1 MSARSPVVIDLKF
14 EARATASALTTAFA
28 DRGGIDLADS
38 ANAEVDISGADY
50 AVVWKPNADLFT
62 RAPKLKVLFSGG
74 AGVDHVI
81 TLPAL
86 PDIPIVRFV
95 DHSLTTRMSEWV
107 VLQCLTHLR
116 QVARYERQARAH
128 IWNELVQPEAREVT
142 VGVMGLGVLGLDAVA
157 KLKIMG
163 FNVIGWSRRRKQIDG
178 VTTYDAAD
186 IDAFLGK
193 TDILVGLLPLTP
205 DTTGLYNKVL
215 FSKLRQGG
223 ALGRPVFINAGRG
236 RSQRQADLI
245 AALQDGTLG
254 AASLDVFE
262 VEPLPADS
270 ALWAMDNVVITP
282 HAAAAS
288 DVSALFR
295 HVETQIARFERG
307 EDLEHVVDRN
317 TGY

>member
-1 MSARSPVVIDLKF
+1 M
-14 EARATASALTTAFA
+14 
-28 DRGGIDLADS
+28 
-38 ANAEVDISGADY
+38 
-50 AVVWKPNADLFT
+50 
-62 RAPKLKVLFSGG
+62 
-74 AGVDHVI
+74 
-81 TLPAL
+81 
-86 PDIPIVRFV
+86 
-95 DHSLTTRMSEWV
+95 
-107 VLQCLTHLR
+107 
-116 QVARYERQARAH
+116 
-128 IWNELVQPEAREVT
+128 QPEAREVT

-157 KLKIMG
+157 KLKVMG

-205 DTTGLYNKVL
+205 DTTGLYDKVL

-245 AALQDGTLG
+245 TALQDGTLG

-270 ALWAMDNVVITP
+270 PLWSMDNVVITP

>member
-116 QVARYERQARAH
+116 
-128 IWNELVQPEAREVT
+128 
-142 VGVMGLGVLGLDAVA
+142 
-157 KLKIMG
+157 
-163 FNVIGWSRRRKQIDG
+163 
-178 VTTYDAAD
+178 
-186 IDAFLGK
+186 
-193 TDILVGLLPLTP
+193 
-205 DTTGLYNKVL
+205 
-215 FSKLRQGG
+215 
-223 ALGRPVFINAGRG
+223 
-236 RSQRQADLI
+236 
-245 AALQDGTLG
+245 
-254 AASLDVFE
+254 
-262 VEPLPADS
+262 
-270 ALWAMDNVVITP
+270 
-282 HAAAAS
+282 
-288 DVSALFR
+288 
-295 HVETQIARFERG
+295 
-307 EDLEHVVDRN
+307 
-317 TGY
+317 